1 MEIVC
6 LDLEG
11 VLIPEIW
18 VKFAESTGIDE
29 LRLTTRDEPD
39 YDVLMKHRLGT
50 LNQHKLGLQEIQ
62 DVIATLEPLPGAA
75 EFMVWV
81 RRHFQVIVLSD
92 TYYEF
97 ALPLMPQ
104 LSNPTLFCHRLVTDD
119 KGRVIDYVL
128 RQDDPKRQAVRALKG
143 LNFRVI
149 AAGDSYNDINM
160 LSEADTG
167 ILFHAPDKI
176 IAEFPQ
182 FPAVHTY
189 QDLKELIRQSSER
202 TIIDG

>member
-18 VKFAESTGIDE
+18 VKFAESTGIEE
-29 LRLTTRDEPD
+29 LKLTTRDEPD
-39 YDVLMKHRLGT
+39 YDVLMKHRLGI
-50 LNQHKLGLQEIQ
+50 LNQHKLGLREIQ
-62 DVIATLEPLPGAA
+62 EVIATLDPLPGAA
-75 EFMVWV
+75 DFMVWV
-81 RRHFQVIVLSD
+81 RRHFQVVVLSD

-97 ALPLMPQ
+97 ALPLMAK
-104 LSNPTLFCHRLVTDD
+104 LSNPALFCHRLTVDD
-119 KGRVIDYVL
+119 QGRVVDYVL
-128 RQDDPKRQAVRALKG
+128 RQDDPKRQAVKAFKG

-160 LSEADTG
+160 LTEADIG
-167 ILFHAPDKI
+167 ILFHAPAKI

-182 FPAVHTY
+182 FTAVQSY
-189 QDLKELIRQSSER
+189 DDLQQLIAQSSER
-202 TIIDG
+202 TLS